1 MTKVTDDFYIDPQDL
16 PKNIPPDIDKY
27 IPKDS
32 EPYDCDPKSGLIKAV
47 NLAIYLRRPLLL
59 EGEAGCGK
67 TRLARAVAYKLG
79 LPYYRWDV
87 RSNSKAQDG
96 LYTYDAILRLHDV
109 QIQNVQIQKLG
120 KLPEEETNNPQ
131 DSQKNQGE
139 ETTKRD
145 PSNPID
151 YRKLGALGKAFAFQ
165 GCPSVVLIDEID
177 KASID
182 FPNDLL
188 TVLDEPWKFTIS
200 ETGETI
206 KATHKPI
213 VIITSNREKG
223 NLPAPFLRRCIYFY
237 IEFPKDRLEE
247 IIKAHDEKANDEK
260 ANKAKQDDESKK
272 AEQRDEEDI
281 VDRGI
286 KCFLK
291 IREDESL
298 VKKPGTSEFLD
309 WLEALRNFD
318 GEIVNIA
325 EQLTKDS
332 PIPYKELLFKHSE
345 DWLKDWKVS
354 FHE

>member
-1 MTKVTDDFYIDPQDL
+1 MSKVTEDFYIDPKYKLKD
-16 PKNIPPDIDKY
+16 IPSDIKDD
-27 IPKDS
+27 IPQEP
-32 EPYDCDPKSGLIKAV
+32 EPYYCDSKSGLIKAV

-67 TRLARAVAYKLG
+67 TRLAKAVAYKLG

-96 LYTYDAILRLHDV
+96 LYTYDAIMRLHDV
-109 QIQNVQIQKLG
+109 QIQKSGNSNEGIS
-120 KLPEEETNNPQ
+120 NR
-131 DSQKNQGE
+131 E

-145 PSNPID
+145 PSNPKE
-151 YRKLGALGKAFAFQ
+151 YRKLGALGKAFDFK
-165 GCPSVVLIDEID
+165 GSPSVVLIDEID

-188 TVLDEPWKFTIS
+188 TVLDEPWKFKIP

-206 KATHKPI
+206 EATEHNRPI

-237 IEFPKDRLEE
+237 IEFPKEQLSE
-247 IIKAHDEKANDEK
+247 IVKAHDEKANQ
-260 ANKAKQDDESKK
+260 AKQVEGKSKK
-272 AEQRDEEDI
+272 AEQRDEEDL
-281 VDRGI
+281 VDLGI

-318 GEIVNIA
+318 REIDNIA

-332 PIPYKELLFKHSE
+332 PIPHKELLFKHSE

-354 FHE
+354 